1 MPYIWVEE
9 EPRKEDGLRDFSVTT
24 VTSDGNE
31 FHSIGGIADSNHIE
45 LLNEFEKMEID
56 KNKILLIIDPLFFGS
71 QRDLKNLSCKVQII
85 NKDQSVLENKKVKI
99 KHPFPNKSY
108 ARSILF
114 KGNKQFKFGQ
124 VFEIKSI
131 EDLENISHIEIEWT
145 ATEISDYQFKVGERL
160 TPIHTVVTKST
171 IYPQF
176 IFSSVRP
183 TADSYDD
190 KGRIIEKKFKHEYID
205 EKQPRWYFLN
215 VPEEMYEGD
224 IDYDV
229 QSFVESD
236 GVMLLKTRNIRK
248 HLLPDNSFFIK

>member
-45 LLNEFEKMEID
+45 LLNELEKMEID

-108 ARSILF
+108 ARSVLF
-114 KGNKQFKFGQ
+114 KGSKQFKFGQ

-145 ATEISDYQFKVGERL
+145 ATEISNYQFKEGERL

-171 IYPQF
+171 IFPYF
-176 IFSSVRP
+176 VFSRIRAK
-183 TADSYDD
+183 ADSFDD
-190 KGRIIEKKFKHEYID
+190 KGRAINGKLQREYVD

-215 VPEEMYEGD
+215 VSEEMYEGD
-224 IDYDV
+224 IDYNV

-248 HLLPDNSFFIK
+248 NLLPDNSFFMK